1 MALCKTTLLGA
12 ALFLCAAVLG
22 GCSFVQESL
31 LPALTG
37 ETPAGK
43 KAPQK
48 RAPEAA
54 KPAPA
59 GQPAAAESGAGKAEA
74 QAAAL
79 GKPTGTPVGEKVDE
93 IRQEVIKLEG
103 SVGEHDRQF
112 DALHAETA
120 SNIEQYQQGVAAI
133 NTKLQVGT
141 TAGNPELLDQWN
153 EAKAA
158 LGKIDG
164 NVAAMNALSTA
175 VGDDSARAGSLLDRA
190 RAAYALPG
198 AVDEDH
204 HQLALLEEAIAKTQ
218 VTIGRLSTELAAD
231 TRRQIAYLPRE
242 RGNLATLAA
251 AIKSGEL
258 PGTGLTG
265 SVAAPAFAPAGADA
279 RAGIAKRKPL
289 VVIRFDQPDVEYEPA
304 LYKAVNAAL
313 ERKPDVDF
321 DVVAVA
327 PATGDAAQA
336 ARAASESKQHADAV
350 MRSLANMGLPASRI
364 TLSAITSAT
373 AATSEV
379 HLYIR

>member
-1 MALCKTTLLGA
+1 MALSKTALLGA
-12 ALFLCAAVLG
+12 ALFLGAVALG
-22 GCSFVQESL
+22 GCSFVQDSL

-37 ETPAGK
+37 EAPAGK
-43 KAPQK
+43 AAPPK
-48 RAPEAA
+48 PTRGAA

-93 IRQEVIKLEG
+93 IRQEVVKLERA
-103 SVGEHDRQF
+103 VGEHDRQF

-120 SNIEQYQQGVAAI
+120 DNIERYQQGVAAI

-164 NVAAMNALSTA
+164 NVTAMSSLSTA
-175 VGDDSARAGSLLDRA
+175 VGDDSAQAGALLDRA
-190 RAAYALPG
+190 HAAYGLPG
-198 AVDEDH
+198 AVDQDH

-218 VTIGRLSTELAAD
+218 VTISRLSTELAAD
-231 TRRQIAYLPRE
+231 TRRRSAYLPRE

-258 PGTGLTG
+258 PGTGLGG
-265 SVAAPAFAPAGADA
+265 SAAAPAFAPAGADA

-289 VVIRFDQPDVEYEPA
+289 VVIRFDRPDVEYEQA

-313 ERKPDVDF
+313 ERKPDVGF

-327 PATGDAAQA
+327 PATDDAAEA
-336 ARAASESKQHADAV
+336 ARAASDSKQHADAV